1 MYITDELE
9 WGEADPD
16 DEDSFP
22 DVTGPEWIINNVA
35 HFGG

>member
-1 MYITDELE
+1 
-9 WGEADPD
+9 ADPD

-22 DVTGPEWIINNVA
+22 DVTGPEWILNNVA

>member
-1 MYITDELE
+1 
-9 WGEADPD
+9 PD

>member
-1 MYITDELE
+1 
-9 WGEADPD
+9 
-16 DEDSFP
+16 EDSFP

>member
-1 MYITDELE
+1 
-9 WGEADPD
+9 DPD